1 MKKIKKTTAPHKNDQ
16 AKSIKIIYDA
26 LKDIALDLKEL
37 KIDQNLNKVN
47 ISLRINEVY
56 ERLNS
61 TKAELSK
68 QIRELNDKVASNVMG
83 KLDTIVGFMKKL
95 DEERE
100 ILAYRQANHS
110 GRIENL
116 ETSVFG
122 KPTE

>member
-16 AKSIKIIYDA
+16 IKSIKIIHNA

-56 ERLNS
+56 ERLNH

-68 QIRELNDKVASNVMG
+68 QIRELNEKVDDNVMG
-83 KLDTIVGFMKKL
+83 KLDTIIGFMKKL

-100 ILAYRQANHS
+100 VLAYRQA
-110 GRIENL
+110 GNL
-116 ETSVFG
+116 RLWQTV
-122 KPTE
+122 